1 MILNW
6 KTIFIGFIVTL
17 VLYTAGASLG
27 HISILKGI
35 LYTLAPIIG
44 GLLVVY
50 MNNMDYRDNIINGAI
65 SSGLA
70 GFAAT
75 FIIAGLIEP
84 IPVPG
89 GYLEMLIIILVIRAI
104 MSFAIGAV
112 LGLIGGIVGI
122 LVKGQGFKNKG
133 LKQSD

>member
-17 VLYTAGASLG
+17 VLYTVGASFSP
-27 HISILKGI
+27 ISILKGI

-50 MNNMDYRDNIINGAI
+50 MNNMDYRDNTINGAI

-89 GYLEMLIIILVIRAI
+89 VYLEMLIIIVVIRAI
-104 MSFAIGAV
+104 MAFAIGAV

-122 LVKGQGFKNKG
+122 LVKGQGFKNKD
-133 LKQSD
+133 LN

>member
-17 VLYTAGASLG
+17 VLYTVGASLSPIG
-27 HISILKGI
+27 ILKGI

-50 MNNMDYRDNIINGAI
+50 MNNMDYRDNTINGAI

-89 GYLEMLIIILVIRAI
+89 VYLEMLIIIVVIRAI
-104 MSFAIGAV
+104 MAFAIGAV

-122 LVKGQGFKNKG
+122 LVKGQGFKNKD
-133 LKQSD
+133 LN

>member
-17 VLYTAGASLG
+17 VLYTVGASLSP
-27 HISILKGI
+27 ISVLKGI

-50 MNNMDYRDNIINGAI
+50 MNNMDYRDNTINGVI

-89 GYLEMLIIILVIRAI
+89 VYLEMLIIIVVIRAI
-104 MSFAIGAV
+104 MAFAIGAV

-122 LVKGQGFKNKG
+122 LVKGQGFKNKD
-133 LKQSD
+133 LN

>member
-17 VLYTAGASLG
+17 VLYTAGASLSP
-27 HISILKGI
+27 ISVLKGI

-50 MNNMDYRDNIINGAI
+50 MNNMDYRDNTINGAI

-84 IPVPG
+84 IPVHG
-89 GYLEMLIIILVIRAI
+89 VYLEMLIIIVVIRAI
-104 MSFAIGAV
+104 MAFAIGAV

-122 LVKGQGFKNKG
+122 LVKGQGFKNKD
-133 LKQSD
+133 LN

>member
-17 VLYTAGASLG
+17 ILYTVGASLSY
-27 HISILKGI
+27 ISILKGI

-75 FIIAGLIEP
+75 FIIAGLIGP

-89 GYLEMLIIILVIRAI
+89 VYLEMLIIIVVIRAI
-104 MSFAIGAV
+104 MAFAIGAV

-122 LVKGQGFKNKG
+122 LVKGQGFKNKD
-133 LKQSD
+133 LN

>member
-17 VLYTAGASLG
+17 ILYTVGASLSY
-27 HISILKGI
+27 ISILKGI

-75 FIIAGLIEP
+75 FIIAGLIGP

-89 GYLEMLIIILVIRAI
+89 VYLEMLIIIVVIRAI
-104 MSFAIGAV
+104 MAYAIGAV

-122 LVKGQGFKNKG
+122 LVKGQGFKNKD
-133 LKQSD
+133 LN